1 MYSNRERKKKN
12 IQDLCLH
19 NPGYVSKPPLK
30 HAKNNQKSGKKDIKK
45 KILNGHN
52 NPLHSLHC
60 VWPCFRYI
68 SQTESKLKSFGICR
82 YSMTQI
88 DSGCISSLKQ
98 NRSLY
103 FLSFFLIPDS
113 IPEIRHILF
122 PLDIPRRYDV
132 LSQDLTCSWL
142 TAEVKGWLCCLV
154 SWLQLWVTSNKPGP
168 LWEITAVLVET
179 SSEMFQ
185 RSL

>member
-68 SQTESKLKSFGICR
+68 SQTESKLRKFGMYAHIPWHR
-82 YSMTQI
+82 LTQ
-88 DSGCISSLKQ
+88 L
-98 NRSLY
+98 RLH
-103 FLSFFLIPDS
+103 FLVEALLSLIPDS
-113 IPEIRHILF
+113 IPEILNMLF
-122 PLDIPRRYDV
+122 PLDIPWCYDV
-132 LSQDLTCSWL
+132 LSQDLTCAWL
-142 TAEVKGWLCCLV
+142 TWKVDCVVSSGGKSPQCHTWVKG
-154 SWLQLWVTSNKPGP
+154 
-168 LWEITAVLVET
+168 
-179 SSEMFQ
+179 
-185 RSL
+185 